1 MTAASALLLVFI
13 LLDRT
18 LPRGAVESNVKHQL
32 KST

>member
-18 LPRGAVESNVKHQL
+18 LPRGPVE
-32 KST
+32 